1 MKDSKPKQGGPKK
14 INQSR
19 FNKGWLQVNPAWR
32 PGQSDINVRNRAE
45 SQVAEKL
52 GYLQSD
58 EYKRRLAMQG
68 NKGILDLIK
77 QRADALRNVEYFSKG
92 PGSSS
97 TKMYG
102 QSPQIE
108 LASDAD
114 DSVLAHEI
122 GHVTSGLGLSSKSPT
137 QGGAMFQSPSEAWQF
152 VVKNKNITD
161 AQKKA
166 ISNTYMSN
174 VKFGNFLTDPSG
186 YTLGKPID
194 GKTMDVHDIG
204 AFEAKGDLDAVR
216 YLLNKAGLT
225 KRYGQDIT
233 EDILKKALQ
242 NKDIQN
248 NKFFKRM
255 RKNYSDKDIVELNNT
270 IAKTNSGF
278 SNQA

>member
-1 MKDSKPKQGGPKK
+1 MDKKPRKIKPSKY
-14 INQSR
+14 
-19 FNKGWLQVNPAWR
+19 NKGWSIVNTGWM
-32 PGQSDINVRNRAE
+32 PGQSDINVRDRAE
-45 SQVAEKL
+45 SQIAQKL

-77 QRADALRNVEYFSKG
+77 QRADALRNIEFLSKG

-97 TKMYG
+97 TQFLR

-122 GHVTSGLGLSSKSPT
+122 GHVTSGLGLLSKSPT

-152 VVKNKNITD
+152 VVKNKNITN
-161 AQKKA
+161 AQKKQ
-166 ISNTYMSN
+166 ISDNYMSN
-174 VKFGNFLTDPSG
+174 VKYNNFITDPSG
-186 YTLGKPID
+186 FAIGGLKPGKF
-194 GKTMDVHDIG
+194 DVHDIG

-255 RKNYSDKDIVELNNT
+255 RRNYSDKDIVELNNT
-270 IAKTNSGF
+270 IAKTDSGF

>member
-1 MKDSKPKQGGPKK
+1 MDKKPRK
-14 INQSR
+14 INPSKY
-19 FNKGWLQVNPAWR
+19 NKGWSVVNTGWM
-32 PGQSDINVRNRAE
+32 PGQSDIDVRNRAE
-45 SQVAEKL
+45 PQIAKKL

-77 QRADALRNVEYFSKG
+77 QRADALRNAEYFSIG

-97 TKMYG
+97 TTKWG
-102 QSPQIE
+102 EDTPKIE

-122 GHVTSGLGLSSKSPT
+122 GHVTSGLGLLSKSPT
-137 QGGAMFQSPSEAWQF
+137 QGGAMFQSPAEAWQF
-152 VVKNKNITD
+152 VVKNKNITP
-161 AQKKA
+161 AQKKQ
-166 ISNTYMSN
+166 ISDNYMSN
-174 VKFGNFLTDPSG
+174 VKYGNFITDPSG
-186 YTLGKPID
+186 FTLG
-194 GKTMDVHDIG
+194 GKFDVHDIG

-225 KRYGQDIT
+225 KKYGQDIT
-233 EDILKKALQ
+233 EDILKKAIQ

-255 RKNYSDKDIVELNNT
+255 RKNFSDKDIVELNNT
-270 IAKTNSGF
+270 IAKVDSKS

>member
-14 INQSR
+14 INPSR

>member
-1 MKDSKPKQGGPKK
+1 MDKKPRKIKPSKY
-14 INQSR
+14 
-19 FNKGWLQVNPAWR
+19 NKGWSIVNTGWM
-32 PGQSDINVRNRAE
+32 PGQSDINVRDRAE
-45 SQVAEKL
+45 SQIAQKL

-77 QRADALRNVEYFSKG
+77 QRADALRNIEFLSKG

-97 TKMYG
+97 TQFLR

-122 GHVTSGLGLSSKSPT
+122 GHVTSGLGLLSKSPT

-152 VVKNKNITD
+152 VVKNKNITN
-161 AQKKA
+161 AQKKQ
-166 ISNTYMSN
+166 ISDSYMSN
-174 VKFGNFLTDPSG
+174 VKYNNFITDPSG
-186 YTLGKPID
+186 YAIGGLKPGKF
-194 GKTMDVHDIG
+194 DVHDIG

-255 RKNYSDKDIVELNNT
+255 RRNYSDKDIVELNNT
-270 IAKTNSGF
+270 IAKTDSGS